1 MRILV
6 INCGSST
13 LKFQLLEHDEHQ
25 ASVKSGKRLAWG
37 AVDRIGGRAR
47 ISFKCADGSELEQQ
61 TRVPDHESATY
72 RMFRWLRSQ
81 RGGIVSGIEAVGH
94 RVVHG
99 GTKFQEPTTIDS
111 QVLHSVE
118 VHSHSAPLH
127 NRPALGAIAAAME
140 QLGPTIPQV
149 AVFDTAFHSAMPAHA
164 TTYALPLEL
173 AEKHRIRRYGF
184 HGLAHRYM
192 VERYAEI
199 MGIATGKATIVTLQ
213 LGNGCSATA
222 VKNGVSVDTSMG
234 LTPLE
239 GLMMGTRSGDLDPS
253 IPYILARREGV
264 DVGDVVEVL
273 NARSGLLGVSGRSGD
288 VRQLLK
294 SMRRGNDRAA
304 LAVEM
309 FCYRVRKYVGAY
321 LAALGGAEAIVF
333 GGGIGE
339 NSPEVRERICT
350 GMHWFRLDLDK
361 SLNAK
366 AVGTEACVSTK
377 ESRLHA
383 YVIPVDEGAII
394 ARDTVRCL
402 KSQLGR

>member
-1 MRILV
+1 MRVLA

-13 LKFQLLEHDEHQ
+13 LKFQLVQHDEHE
-25 ASVKSGKRLAWG
+25 ASIKSDKRLAWG

-47 ISFKCADGSELEQQ
+47 VSFHCADGSELEQQ
-61 TRVPDHESATY
+61 TRLPDHESATY

-99 GTKFQEPTTIDS
+99 GTEFQAPTLIDS
-111 QVLHSVE
+111 QVLQSVE

-127 NRPALGAIAAAME
+127 NRPALRAIAAAME

-149 AVFDTAFHSAMPAHA
+149 AVFDTAFHSTMPAYA

-173 AEKHRIRRYGF
+173 AEKHRIRRFGF

-199 MGIATGKATIVTLQ
+199 MGIATGEATIVTLQ

-239 GLMMGTRSGDLDPS
+239 GLRVACYYGCLLTRPPDVTGEEHYEYPQNMDRLMGVLGAEPVDWSYKTDCCGGSLQLSSVEIALDLS
-253 IPYILARREGV
+253 HKILQNAS
-264 DVGDVVEVL
+264 DVGANIIATACPLCHANLDLRQKQINDEFGSQLDIPIVYFTQLMGIAYGIDAKTLGMHKHLSDAV
-273 NARSGLLGVSGRSGD
+273 GLLRSLE
-288 VRQLLK
+288 LL
-294 SMRRGNDRAA
+294 
-304 LAVEM
+304 
-309 FCYRVRKYVGAY
+309 
-321 LAALGGAEAIVF
+321 
-333 GGGIGE
+333 
-339 NSPEVRERICT
+339 PT
-350 GMHWFRLDLDK
+350 
-361 SLNAK
+361 
-366 AVGTEACVSTK
+366 
-377 ESRLHA
+377 
-383 YVIPVDEGAII
+383 
-394 ARDTVRCL
+394 
-402 KSQLGR
+402 